1 MANYKPDIENKLNN
15 EKEAL
20 LRNVPEFLYI
30 YVEEV
35 LTSRSN
41 ELRSHIANAKDI
53 INFLKYYSTQVI
65 HKELSEITLLD
76 INNTTLRNMNN
87 YFKYITEYKI
97 TYKSTLGKDINRT
110 RTNSTSSKS
119 RKLASI
125 KNFYKYLEDNKLITN
140 NPTKSM
146 EIVKPEITK
155 LSNKLD
161 PLSIVEIEKEILK
174 GDNISTDKEKKAYDR
189 LKLRDL
195 TIFLIVSFTGIRVSE
210 LVSLD
215 ISDVNVNECTVKVV
229 RKNNKIQEIPYPEE
243 VSKYIEEY
251 LVYRDKLNPKVNELY
266 KKALFLSQQSKRITD
281 QSVRI
286 MLKKYCDRLHIDNIA
301 CHTFRRTFIS
311 TLYNRTGDIK
321 LAARIGGHS
330 VATAS
335 KYYADV
341 DEDRYRNVVRSFK
354 YK

>member
-1 MANYKPDIENKLNN
+1 MANYKPDIEKKLNK
-15 EKEAL
+15 EKDTL
-20 LRNVPEFLYI
+20 LSEVPEFVYT
-30 YVEEV
+30 YVEDV
-35 LTSRSN
+35 LPSRSN

-53 INFLKYYSTQVI
+53 INFLTYYSTLL
-65 HKELSEITLLD
+65 HKELKNITLSD
-76 INNTTLRNMNN
+76 INKTTLRNMND
-87 YFKYITEYKI
+87 YFKYITEYSV
-97 TYKSTLGKDINRT
+97 TYKSKLGKDINRI

-125 KNFYKYLEDNKLITN
+125 KKFYRYLEENKLIEN

-161 PLSIVEIEKEILK
+161 PLSIIEIKKEILK
-174 GDNISTDKEKKAYDR
+174 GDNISTEKEKKAFNR

-195 TIFLIVSFTGIRVSE
+195 TIFLVVSFTGIRVSE

-215 ISDVNVNECTVKVV
+215 ISDINIKECTIKVV

-251 LVYRDKLNPKVNELY
+251 LVYRENINPKVNELY
-266 KKALFLSQQSKRITD
+266 KKSLFLSQQMKRITD

-286 MLKKYCDRLHIDNIA
+286 MLKKYCNRLNIDNIA

-341 DEDRYRNVVRSFK
+341 DEDRYRNVVRSFN